1 MGRYM
6 ESESLNAQRRRP
18 VFFTL
23 SGVAVLLAVSFSIV
37 EYIGANVLAMWT
49 DIVMASVVAGA
60 VLACLLGIEDRR
72 VYRFVLVGV
81 GIGLCWLAAI
91 GATLLYYHAVLPLLL
106 CFFLGRR
113 EGMIGAGLFLFGM
126 TVLMMA
132 PGLVGSHVYETGHS
146 LRFLVA
152 YLFLTLVGWIY
163 ERSRER
169 VHGLLATKNEQ
180 LQLEKERLKDAL
192 VQVRTLSGLLPMRA
206 SCKRIRDD
214 DGRWERIDTYV
225 SRRSEADFTH
235 GICPDCARTL
245 YSDIA

>member
-1 MGRYM
+1 M
-6 ESESLNAQRRRP
+6 ESESLDAQRRRP

-23 SGVAVLLAVSFSIV
+23 FGVAVLLAVSFSIV
-37 EYIGANVLAMWT
+37 NYIGANVLAMWT
-49 DIVMASVVAGA
+49 DIVIASVVAGA

-72 VYRFVLVGV
+72 VYRFVLGGV
-81 GIGLCWLAAI
+81 GIGLWCLAAL
-91 GATLLYYHAVLPLLL
+91 GSSLLYYHAVLPLLA

-113 EGMIGAGLFLFGM
+113 EGMIGSVVFLFGM

-132 PGLVGSHVYETGHS
+132 PGLVGSHVYETGNS

-152 YLFLTLVGWIY
+152 YLFLTLVGWSY

-169 VHGLLATKNEQ
+169 VQGLLATKNGQ

-192 VQVRTLSGLLPMRA
+192 VQVRTLRGLLPMCA

-225 SRRSEADFTH
+225 SQRSEAHFTH
-235 GICPDCARTL
+235 GICPDCSRTL